1 MFGTVLTAKRSQR
14 FAGGR
19 PRRTTGQ
26 RGDHG
31 NASRRDAS
39 EAGAGSLPGC
49 DVLAHANRWDRPLRR
64 TQQPANGSDPFGIK
78 PLAESVELSRAGS
91 GLPVICRHSRMV
103 RGSRPYSAGT
113 RFTPRI
119 GWLGAG
125 FEKGCC

>member
-31 NASRRDAS
+31 NASRRVAS
-39 EAGAGSLPGC
+39 EAGAGSLSGC
-49 DVLAHANRWDRPLRR
+49 DVLAQADRWYRFAQP
-64 TQQPANGSDPFGIK
+64 PANGSDPFGIK